1 MKRVDVKASV
11 KNLLIETSLAALFF
25 LLGSFLYYFSP
36 LFLEIFLG
44 EEFLNA
50 FAQSFSA
57 LKNNAYYSICFNLF
71 FGTALLLLL
80 IKVCENFQRL
90 ISFLLNLWILRSV
103 INLCELFLQNLTK
116 KNQPNIQEAKVRG
129 SHHAAIGKSVDDRI
143 FGLNLIESFISDL
156 LRQNLSE
163 SYAYAIT
170 SKWGNGKT
178 SFLKIIK
185 DELAKTKSEIKLID
199 FKPWHCLS
207 EREIITEFTRVLGLE
222 LESESLKK
230 LLNLYADT
238 LLSKDNWLNNF
249 LKRHESI
256 ESQLKNLREAL
267 TEADSRYFIFIDDL
281 DRLKAE
287 EIYAV
292 LRLIRDTFELPNLCY
307 IVAFDKD
314 YVIEE
319 LKKEISSS
327 ERYLEKIFH
336 SEFNLPNRDRKSF
349 SQEFLNWLKDSL
361 SEDKRRDIDEKVI
374 KDFLEQYISNY
385 RSLYSLQ
392 NSVRERIILMS
403 ECYNITDLVLVC
415 LLQKYHRK
423 IYDLLKEKNFSN
435 LGIKQSSY
443 SRDLYSSDYDEP
455 YDFQLDYDLAVYR
468 LAEKSSSSYLAD
480 DTALNLLKEMFS
492 FSRPR
497 LYRMYLREYFPR
509 YFLDSNSSFRSLDD
523 LVNLIKSYSGDD
535 SLSTKD
541 LETELSEIGF
551 SSEDDYGYI
560 LKNLTYISGLND
572 DCWYGFLFDFTRLLY
587 RKEINRG
594 YFNELISIE
603 LLKIIYWSIYDYDDH
618 PIHQGF
624 YELLDA
630 PANIEKIKAYF
641 LMQKENPLLLRI
653 LFLQAAFADP
663 QSDSYEYEDDGRSC
677 QPKHSIKEY
686 LLTKSDHEN
695 QEFLNWVDQNLKYLC
710 TQGINLTLFI
720 SIYNYAM
727 RTGSL
732 AEKDSGVTFLKSRIE
747 YLLIN
752 DLDSVLA
759 LIDSGFNPSYGIT
772 FMQQII
778 NHHLEASSI
787 SDEVKEKLTLFKS
800 SYLDLKSS
808 S

>member
-1 MKRVDVKASV
+1 MKRVDAWASV
-11 KNLLIETSLAALFF
+11 KNLLIEISLAALFF

-44 EEFLNA
+44 KEFLNA

-57 LKNNAYYSICFNLF
+57 LKNNAYCSICFKLL

-80 IKVCENFQRL
+80 VKVYEKFQTL
-90 ISFLLNLWILRSV
+90 KSFLLNLWILRPI
-103 INLCELFLQNLTK
+103 INLCQLFLRNLAK
-116 KNQPNIQEAKVRG
+116 KNQPNIQEAKVKG
-129 SHHAAIGKSVDDRI
+129 AHHAAIGKSVDDRI

-185 DELAKTKSEIKLID
+185 DELVANPKTKSEIKLID

-222 LESESLKK
+222 LESEALKK
-230 LLNLYADT
+230 LVNLYADT

-267 TEADSRYFIFIDDL
+267 TEAYSRYFIFIDDL

-319 LKKEISSS
+319 LKKEISLS

-361 SEDKRRDIDEKVI
+361 SEDKRRDIDEEVI
-374 KDFLEQYISNY
+374 KNFLEEYISNY

-415 LLQKYHRK
+415 LLQKYHPK
-423 IYDLLKEKNFSN
+423 VYDLLKEKNFSN

-443 SRDLYSSDYDEP
+443 SGTV
-455 YDFQLDYDLAVYR
+455 A
-468 LAEKSSSSYLAD
+468 
-480 DTALNLLKEMFS
+480 
-492 FSRPR
+492 
-497 LYRMYLREYFPR
+497 
-509 YFLDSNSSFRSLDD
+509 
-523 LVNLIKSYSGDD
+523 
-535 SLSTKD
+535 
-541 LETELSEIGF
+541 
-551 SSEDDYGYI
+551 
-560 LKNLTYISGLND
+560 
-572 DCWYGFLFDFTRLLY
+572 
-587 RKEINRG
+587 
-594 YFNELISIE
+594 
-603 LLKIIYWSIYDYDDH
+603 
-618 PIHQGF
+618 
-624 YELLDA
+624 
-630 PANIEKIKAYF
+630 
-641 LMQKENPLLLRI
+641 
-653 LFLQAAFADP
+653 
-663 QSDSYEYEDDGRSC
+663 
-677 QPKHSIKEY
+677 
-686 LLTKSDHEN
+686 
-695 QEFLNWVDQNLKYLC
+695 
-710 TQGINLTLFI
+710 
-720 SIYNYAM
+720 
-727 RTGSL
+727 
-732 AEKDSGVTFLKSRIE
+732 
-747 YLLIN
+747 
-752 DLDSVLA
+752 
-759 LIDSGFNPSYGIT
+759 
-772 FMQQII
+772 
-778 NHHLEASSI
+778 
-787 SDEVKEKLTLFKS
+787 
-800 SYLDLKSS
+800 
-808 S
+808 

>member
-1 MKRVDVKASV
+1 MKRVDAWASV
-11 KNLLIETSLAALFF
+11 KNLLIEISLAALFF

-44 EEFLNA
+44 KEFLNA

-57 LKNNAYYSICFNLF
+57 LENNIYYSLCFNLF

-90 ISFLLNLWILRSV
+90 ISFLLNLWILRPV
-103 INLCELFLQNLTK
+103 INLCQLFLQNLAK
-116 KNQPNIQEAKVRG
+116 KNQPNIQEAKVKG
-129 SHHAAIGKSVDDRI
+129 SHHAAISKSVDDRI

-185 DELAKTKSEIKLID
+185 DQLVANPKTKSEIKLID

-336 SEFNLPNRDRKSF
+336 SVHNLPNLYRQSF
-349 SQEFLNWLKDSL
+349 FQEFANWLYGIL
-361 SEDKRRDIDEKVI
+361 PEDKRIGIDTRVI
-374 KDFLEQYISNY
+374 RNCVYQYISNY

-392 NSVRERIILMS
+392 DSVSKRIILMS

-415 LLQKYHRK
+415 LLEQYHFK
-423 IYDLLKEKNFSN
+423 VYDLLKEKNFSN

-443 SRDLYSSDYDEP
+443 TQDLDSSDYDD
-455 YDFQLDYDLAVYR
+455 YGLDVYK
-468 LAEKSSSSYLAD
+468 LNEKSSSSYLVD
-480 DTALNLLKEMFS
+480 DIAALNLLKEMFGLG
-492 FSRPR
+492 RPQ
-497 LYRMYLREYFPR
+497 LYRMYLTEYFSR
-509 YFLDSNSSFRSLDD
+509 YFLDFKSCPRSLDD
-523 LVNLIKSYSGDD
+523 LVNLIKSYSSGD
-535 SLSTKD
+535 SLGTKD
-541 LETELSEIGF
+541 LETKLSKMGF
-551 SSEDDYGYI
+551 EDDYGYI
-560 LKNLTYISGLND
+560 LENLAYISVLND
-572 DCWYGFLFDFTRLLY
+572 DCWYGFLFDFARLLC
-587 RKEINRG
+587 RKDINQE
-594 YFNELISIE
+594 YFNELIAIK
-603 LLKIIYWSIYDYDDH
+603 LLKIIYRSIYRYSHH
-618 PIHQGF
+618 PSAEGF
-624 YELLDA
+624 DKLLNA
-630 PANIEKIKAYF
+630 PANIEKIQSYF
-641 LMQKENPLLLRI
+641 FKQEGNPLLLRI
-653 LFLQAAFADP
+653 FFLKAAFKDP
-663 QSDSYEYEDDGRSC
+663 QNDPSIYERDGR
-677 QPKHSIKEY
+677 PKHSIKEY
-686 LLTKSDHEN
+686 LLTKFDHEN
-695 QEFLNWVDQNLKYLC
+695 QNFLNWVDQNLKNLC
-710 TQGINLTLFI
+710 IKRGMNVRLCK
-720 SIYNYAM
+720 SIYCYVM
-727 RTGSL
+727 TTGNL
-732 AEKDSGVTFLKSRIE
+732 AEKDSGIAFLKSRFE
-747 YLLIN
+747 YLLMN

-759 LIDSGFNPSYGIT
+759 LINRTWLQVSVQNPADKD
-772 FMQQII
+772 FMKKII
-778 NHHLEASSI
+778 DHHLEKSSV
-787 SDEVKEKLTLFKS
+787 SEEVKEKLIFFKS
-800 SYLDLKSS
+800 MYLDS
-808 S
+808 

>member
-1 MKRVDVKASV
+1 MKRVDAWASV
-11 KNLLIETSLAALFF
+11 KNLLIEISLAALFF

-44 EEFLNA
+44 KEFLNA

-57 LKNNAYYSICFNLF
+57 LKNNAYCSICFKLL

-80 IKVCENFQRL
+80 VKVYEKFQTL
-90 ISFLLNLWILRSV
+90 KSFLLNLWILRPI
-103 INLCELFLQNLTK
+103 INLCQLFLRNLAK
-116 KNQPNIQEAKVRG
+116 KNQPNIQEAKVKG
-129 SHHAAIGKSVDDRI
+129 AHHAAIGKSVDDRI

-185 DELAKTKSEIKLID
+185 DELVANPKTKSEIKLID

-222 LESESLKK
+222 LESEALKK
-230 LLNLYADT
+230 LVNLYADT

-267 TEADSRYFIFIDDL
+267 TEAYSRYFIFIDDL

-319 LKKEISSS
+319 LKKEISLS

-361 SEDKRRDIDEKVI
+361 SEDKRRDIDEEVI
-374 KDFLEQYISNY
+374 KNFLEEYISNY

-415 LLQKYHRK
+415 LLQKYHPK
-423 IYDLLKEKNFSN
+423 VYDLLKEKNFSN

-443 SRDLYSSDYDEP
+443 SPDLYSSDYYAYELKLYGLDIYSLDEESIP
-455 YDFQLDYDLAVYR
+455 YLV
-468 LAEKSSSSYLAD
+468 D
-480 DTALNLLKEMFS
+480 DIAALNLLKEMFT
-492 FSRPR
+492 FDRHR
-497 LYRMYLREYFPR
+497 LYRMYLKEYFPR
-509 YFLDSNSSFRSLDD
+509 YFLDFNSSFRYLDG
-523 LVNLIKSYSGDD
+523 LVNLIKSYSSDD
-535 SLSTKD
+535 SLGTKD

-551 SSEDDYGYI
+551 SSRDDYRYI
-560 LKNLTYISGLND
+560 LKNLTYIYDLNSA
-572 DCWYGFLFDFTRLLY
+572 CWYGFLFEFTKLLY
-587 RKEINRG
+587 RKKINEK
-594 YFNELISIE
+594 YLHELIAIK
-603 LLKIIYWSIYDYDDH
+603 LLHIVFWSIYEYDADFSS
-618 PIHQGF
+618 F
-624 YELLDA
+624 YKLHDA
-630 PANIEKIKAYF
+630 LMNIENIKSYF
-641 LMQKENPLLLRI
+641 FKQKENPLLLSI
-653 LFLQAAFADP
+653 FFLQAAFKDQANDHFDP
-663 QSDSYEYEDDGRSC
+663 EDGSPF

-710 TQGINLTLFI
+710 ISGINEILFK
-720 SIYNYAM
+720 SIYDYAM
-727 RTGSL
+727 TTGSL
-732 AEKDSGVTFLKSRIE
+732 AEKDSGRAFLKSRFE
-747 YLLIN
+747 YLCMN
-752 DLDSVLA
+752 DLDVLA
-759 LIDSGFNPSYGIT
+759 S
-772 FMQQII
+772 I
-778 NHHLEASSI
+778 NTTWL
-787 SDEVKEKLTLFKS
+787 
-800 SYLDLKSS
+800 
-808 S
+808 

>member
-1 MKRVDVKASV
+1 MKRVDAWASV
-11 KNLLIETSLAALFF
+11 KNLLIEISLAALFF

-44 EEFLNA
+44 KEFLNA

-57 LKNNAYYSICFNLF
+57 LKNNAYCSICFNLF

-80 IKVCENFQRL
+80 VKVYEKFQTL
-90 ISFLLNLWILRSV
+90 KSFLLNLWILRPI
-103 INLCELFLQNLTK
+103 INLCQLFLRNLAK
-116 KNQPNIQEAKVRG
+116 KNQPNIQEAKVKG
-129 SHHAAIGKSVDDRI
+129 AHHAAIGKSVDDRI

-185 DELAKTKSEIKLID
+185 DELVANPKTKSEIKLID

-222 LESESLKK
+222 LESEALKK

-267 TEADSRYFIFIDDL
+267 TEADSKYFIFIDDL

-349 SQEFLNWLKDSL
+349 SQEFLNWLKGIL
-361 SEDKRRDIDEKVI
+361 SEDKRRDIDEGVI
-374 KDFLEQYISNY
+374 KKFLEEYISNY

-392 NSVRERIILMS
+392 NSVSERVILMS

-415 LLQKYHRK
+415 LLQKYHPK
-423 IYDLLKEKNFSN
+423 VYDLLKENNFSN

-443 SRDLYSSDYDEP
+443 SRDLYDEP
-455 YDFQLDYDLAVYR
+455 YYADFEPDYGLAVYR
-468 LAEKSSSSYLAD
+468 LNEGSVSSYSKND
-480 DTALNLLKEMFS
+480 KKALKLVKKILNTTKLHGVSLE
-492 FSRPR
+492 
-497 LYRMYLREYFPR
+497 EYFPR
-509 YFLDSNSSFRSLDD
+509 YFLNFNSSYRSLDA
-523 LVNLIKSYSGDD
+523 LINLIKSYGDD
-535 SLSTKD
+535 ESLETKD
-541 LETELSEIGF
+541 LETKLSKIGF
-551 SSEDDYGYI
+551 SSEDNYGYI
-560 LKNLTYISGLND
+560 LKNLTYVYRLND
-572 DCWYGFLFDFTRLLY
+572 DCWYGFLFDFIRLLY
-587 RKEINRG
+587 RKEINKQ
-594 YFNELISIE
+594 YFHELIAIK
-603 LLKIIYWSIYDYDDH
+603 LLHLIYRSIYDYSDEPWGD
-618 PIHQGF
+618 GL
-624 YELLDA
+624 YKRYDA
-630 PANIEKIKAYF
+630 EQTIEKIKASF
-641 LMQKENPLLLRI
+641 FKQKENPLLLRI
-653 LFLQAAFADP
+653 LFLQAAFADQADDHFDP
-663 QSDSYEYEDDGRSC
+663 EDGRPFE
-677 QPKHSIKEY
+677 PKHSIKEY

-710 TQGINLTLFI
+710 TEGINLTLFI

-727 RTGSL
+727 RTGSS

-800 SYLDLKSS
+800 SYLDS
-808 S
+808 

>member
-1 MKRVDVKASV
+1 MKRVDAWASV

-36 LFLEIFLG
+36 LFLEIFLKK
-44 EEFLNA
+44 ELLDA

-57 LKNNAYYSICFNLF
+57 LKNNAYHYICFKLLL
-71 FGTALLLLL
+71 GTALLLLL
-80 IKVCENFQRL
+80 IKVCEKFQTL
-90 ISFLLNLWILRSV
+90 KSFLLNLWILRPI
-103 INLCELFLQNLTK
+103 INLCQLFLQNSTK
-116 KNQPNIQEAKVRG
+116 KNQLNTQDTKVKG

-185 DELAKTKSEIKLID
+185 DELAKTKLEIKLID

-249 LKRHESI
+249 LKRRESI

-267 TEADSRYFIFIDDL
+267 TEADSKYFIFIDDL

-327 ERYLEKIFH
+327 EGYLEKIFH

-361 SEDKRRDIDEKVI
+361 SEDKRRDIDETVI
-374 KDFLEQYISNY
+374 KDFFEQYISNY

-392 NSVRERIILMS
+392 NSVSERIILMS

-423 IYDLLKEKNFSN
+423 VYDLLKEKNFSH

-443 SRDLYSSDYDEP
+443 SPDLYSSDYAYELQLYGLDIYSLDE
-455 YDFQLDYDLAVYR
+455 
-468 LAEKSSSSYLAD
+468 ESSISYLVD
-480 DTALNLLKEMFS
+480 DIAALNLLKEMFG
-492 FSRPR
+492 FGRHR
-497 LYRMYLREYFPR
+497 LCRMYLKEYFPR
-509 YFLDSNSSFRSLDD
+509 YFLDFNSSFRSLDD
-523 LVNLIKSYSGDD
+523 LVNLIKSYSGDK
-535 SLSTKD
+535 SFVPKD

-551 SSEDDYGYI
+551 SSKNHYRYI
-560 LKNLTYISGLND
+560 LKNLTYIYGLNSA
-572 DCWYGFLFDFTRLLY
+572 CWYGFLFDFTKLLY
-587 RKEINRG
+587 RKKINEK
-594 YFNELISIE
+594 YLHELIAIK
-603 LLKIIYWSIYDYDDH
+603 LLHIVFGSIYEYDAYFS
-618 PIHQGF
+618 GF
-624 YELLDA
+624 YKLHDA
-630 PANIEKIKAYF
+630 PVNIENIKSYF
-641 LMQKENPLLLRI
+641 FKQKENPLLLSI
-653 LFLQAAFADP
+653 FFLQAAFKDQANDHFDP
-663 QSDSYEYEDDGRSC
+663 EDGSPF

-686 LLTKSDHEN
+686 LLTKPDHEN

-710 TQGINLTLFI
+710 ISGINEILLK
-720 SIYNYAM
+720 SIYDYAM
-727 RTGSL
+727 TTGSL
-732 AEKDSGVTFLKSRIE
+732 AEKDSGIAFLKSRFE
-747 YLLIN
+747 YLRMN
-752 DLDSVLA
+752 DLDVLA
-759 LIDSGFNPSYGIT
+759 S
-772 FMQQII
+772 I
-778 NHHLEASSI
+778 NTTWL
-787 SDEVKEKLTLFKS
+787 
-800 SYLDLKSS
+800 
-808 S
+808 

>member
-1 MKRVDVKASV
+1 MKRVDAWASV
-11 KNLLIETSLAALFF
+11 KYLLIEISLAALFF
-25 LLGSFLYYFSP
+25 LLGIFLYYFSP

-50 FAQSFSA
+50 FTQSFSA
-57 LKNNAYYSICFNLF
+57 LENNEYYSLCFYSLVA
-71 FGTALLLLL
+71 TAFLLLFIQL
-80 IKVCENFQRL
+80 IENFKML
-90 ISFLLNLWILRSV
+90 KSFLLNLWILRPI
-103 INLCELFLQNLTK
+103 INLCQLFLQNLTK
-116 KNQPNIQEAKVRG
+116 KNQPNIQEAKVKG
-129 SHHAAIGKSVDDRI
+129 AHHAAISKSVDDRI

-199 FKPWHCLS
+199 FRPWHCLS
-207 EREIITEFTRVLGLE
+207 EREIIIEFTRVLGLE
-222 LESESLKK
+222 LENESLKK
-230 LLNLYADT
+230 FLNLYADT

-336 SEFNLPNRDRKSF
+336 SEFNLPNRDGKSF
-349 SQEFLNWLKDSL
+349 SQEFVNWLKDSL

-423 IYDLLKEKNFSN
+423 IYDLLKEKSFSN

-443 SRDLYSSDYDEP
+443 SRDLYDEP
-455 YDFQLDYDLAVYR
+455 YYADFEPDYGLAVYR
-468 LAEKSSSSYLAD
+468 LNEGSVSSYFKND
-480 DTALNLLKEMFS
+480 EKALKLVKKILNTTKLHGVSLE
-492 FSRPR
+492 
-497 LYRMYLREYFPR
+497 EYFPR
-509 YFLDSNSSFRSLDD
+509 YFLNFNSSYRCLDA
-523 LVNLIKSYSGDD
+523 LINLIKSYGDD
-535 SLSTKD
+535 ESLETKD
-541 LETELSEIGF
+541 LETKLSKIGF
-551 SSEDDYGYI
+551 SSEDNYEYI
-560 LKNLTYISGLND
+560 LKNLTYVYRLND
-572 DCWYGFLFDFTRLLY
+572 DCWYGFLFDFIRLLY
-587 RKEINRG
+587 RKEINKR
-594 YFNELISIE
+594 YFHELIAIK
-603 LLKIIYWSIYDYDDH
+603 LLHLIYRSIYDYSD
-618 PIHQGF
+618 
-624 YELLDA
+624 ELWGDGLYKRRDA
-630 PANIEKIKAYF
+630 EQTIEKIKASF
-641 LMQKENPLLLRI
+641 FKQKENPLLLRI
-653 LFLQAAFADP
+653 LFLQAAFADQADDHFDP
-663 QSDSYEYEDDGRSC
+663 EDGGPFE
-677 QPKHSIKEY
+677 PKHSIKEFTY
-686 LLTKSDHEN
+686 
-695 QEFLNWVDQNLKYLC
+695 
-710 TQGINLTLFI
+710 
-720 SIYNYAM
+720 
-727 RTGSL
+727 
-732 AEKDSGVTFLKSRIE
+732 
-747 YLLIN
+747 
-752 DLDSVLA
+752 
-759 LIDSGFNPSYGIT
+759 
-772 FMQQII
+772 
-778 NHHLEASSI
+778 
-787 SDEVKEKLTLFKS
+787 
-800 SYLDLKSS
+800 
-808 S
+808 